1 MNKMNDM
8 LKEIGVAYIKVLSR
22 HLSGGTEKNWVWK
35 AKFRAEIRSWNLPN
49 TNQSRTAM
57 FVTEQLL

>member
-22 HLSGGTEKNWVWK
+22 HLSGGTEKN
-35 AKFRAEIRSWNLPN
+35 
-49 TNQSRTAM
+49 
-57 FVTEQLL
+57 